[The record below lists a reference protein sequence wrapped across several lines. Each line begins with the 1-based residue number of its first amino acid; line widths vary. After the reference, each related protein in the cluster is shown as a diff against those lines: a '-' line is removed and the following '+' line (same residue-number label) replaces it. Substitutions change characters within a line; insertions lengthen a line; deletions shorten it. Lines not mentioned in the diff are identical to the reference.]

1 VSLPLQTLLGTAYM
15 NGGYA
20 EDIDYRKEPE
30 PPLSG
35 GDAAWAD
42 AMLREKGL
50 R

>member
-1 VSLPLQTLLGTAYM
+1 MLNAAYM
-15 NGGYA
+15 NGRYG

-30 PPLSG
+30 PPLSAA
-35 GDAAWAD
+35 DAAWAD